1 VSDASLTPKDELVAA
16 EKVFRETRSRVVW
29 AALVRAAGVL
39 QRAAEELDRDAT
51 TIQRWLKEDADNGG
65 HLREWLT
72 TSFPRRKGRRLGA
85 DGKPKKRKK

>member
-1 VSDASLTPKDELVAA
+1 MALDQTH
-16 EKVFRETRSRVVW
+16 REGRARVLW

-51 TIQRWLKEDADNGG
+51 TIQRWLKDDAEHGG

-72 TSFPRRKGRRLGA
+72 QHFPNRKGRRLGA
-85 DGKPKKRKK
+85 DGKPKRKK